1 VESII
6 PGSLIRIKEG
16 CGEESGRIGIVM
28 SADSVEPRFFAK
40 VLIEGCQTIVSIYW
54 LEVISGAQCGRP
66 RGAEVQ

>member
-1 VESII
+1 MQSII

-40 VLIEGCQTIVSIYW
+40 VLIDGAQVIVNFYW
-54 LEVISGAQCGRP
+54 LEVVNDSQ
-66 RGAEVQ
+66 